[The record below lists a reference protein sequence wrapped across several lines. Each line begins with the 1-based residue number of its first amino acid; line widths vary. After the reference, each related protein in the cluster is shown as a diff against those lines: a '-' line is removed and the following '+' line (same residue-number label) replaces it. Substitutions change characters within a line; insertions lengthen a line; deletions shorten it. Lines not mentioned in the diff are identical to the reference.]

1 MYLLYTVQY
10 CRLCCGK
17 KLHLRCS
24 TQYYPL
30 STVCSIQYLHIQYYT
45 TKGDYQERTFWAI
58 NHGFFY
64 NLQHYHNLKKNSHGQ
79 HSFISMNVLKNSSAF
94 YRWLKLQWYVR
105 VDARFIMLYCMRS
118 LGGEKTARIKIL
130 QHRTVLNL
138 REYCISSLGITADPK
153 SSVTESEPSFL
164 GWREQLHG
172 RKPDPE
178 MISKARSRSRPSKAR
193 FRDTD
198 GN

>member
-45 TKGDYQERTFWAI
+45 TKGDYQERTFGAI

-64 NLQHYHNLKKNSHGQ
+64 NLQHYHNFKKKQ
-79 HSFISMNVLKNSSAF
+79 PWSAF
-94 YRWLKLQWYVR
+94 FHFHECFKEQFCLLQVTETTVICTSR
-105 VDARFIMLYCMRS
+105 CSLYYAVLYEVLGRGKNRS
-118 LGGEKTARIKIL
+118 NQNFTAQNWIKSTGV
-130 QHRTVLNL
+130 TVLVPL
-138 REYCISSLGITADPK
+138 A
-153 SSVTESEPSFL
+153 
-164 GWREQLHG
+164 
-172 RKPDPE
+172 
-178 MISKARSRSRPSKAR
+178 
-193 FRDTD
+193 
-198 GN
+198 